1 MQSVQLH
8 GPRDLRL
15 TEFVESRDPGAGEVR
30 IQVNAVGICGS
41 DLHLYEQ
48 GHIGGIGANGPFC
61 PGHEFMGTVIEV
73 GSDARDGL
81 NILLREGIRV
91 AVDPQV
97 SCHECEW
104 CENGNPNLCPHH
116 TFFGLPP
123 RDGALRETMIV
134 PARNCFSI
142 PDSISD
148 AGGTLLETLGVCL
161 HALDLSKP
169 RVGASVGVIGC
180 GPVGLLLVR
189 LAALAGYD
197 PVIAIDPIRERAEFA
212 KGWGATHALPDSA
225 ESAIA
230 AVEEITFGRGCDRVI
245 EAAWAGPTVD
255 AAVSMACPGAR
266 IVLVGIPPDHDLH
279 LNHSVAR
286 RKGLSLILAR
296 RMKHTYPRAIQ
307 LASGPKPR
315 IDLDQLA
322 THHFPME
329 KTPEAFDANL
339 RYIPGMLKAIIH
351 P

>member
-1 MQSVQLH
+1 MKSVQLH
-8 GPRDLRL
+8 GPRDLKL
-15 TEFVESRDPGAGEVR
+15 GEFVESRDLGPSEVR
-30 IQVNAVGICGS
+30 IRVNAVGICGS

-48 GHIGGIGANGPFC
+48 GHIGGIGNGEPFC
-61 PGHEFMGTVIEV
+61 PGHEFMGTVLEA
-73 GSDARDGL
+73 GSAGRDGL
-81 NILLREGIRV
+81 NEPLRGGTRV

-97 SCHECEW
+97 PCLECEW
-104 CENGNPNLCPHH
+104 CEGGNPNLCPHH

-123 RDGALRETMIV
+123 RHGALRETMIV
-134 PARNCFSI
+134 PARNCFPI

-169 RVGASVGVIGC
+169 RVGATVAVIGC

-197 PVIAIDPIRERAEFA
+197 PVIAIDPIRERVEFA
-212 KGWGATHALPDSA
+212 KKWGATHALSEPA
-225 ESAIA
+225 ETAIT
-230 AVEEITFGRGCDRVI
+230 AVEGITNGRGCDRVI

-266 IVLVGIPPDHDLH
+266 IILVGIPPDHGMH

-307 LASGPKPR
+307 LATGPNPR
-315 IDLDQLA
+315 IELDQLA
-322 THHFPME
+322 THHFRLE
-329 KTPEAFDANL
+329 ETAEAFEANI
-339 RYIPGMLKAIIH
+339 RYISGMLKAIIH